1 VFVTY
6 PDVQVLKFSSRND
19 YCYVIVIVVVV
30 FAVVNYDTV
39 SRICTRMAR
48 ENHAYYFVINATQE
62 DSVKDHCSLVYN
74 TLNSFMIT
82 VNVNYSCTWL

>member
-6 PDVQVLKFSSRND
+6 PDIQLLKFSSRNN
-19 YCYVIVIVVVV
+19 YCYVVVIVI

-39 SRICTRMAR
+39 SRIRTQMAL
-48 ENHAYYFVINATQE
+48 ENHAYYFVTNATQE
-62 DSVKDHCSLVYN
+62 DSVKDHCSLVHK

-82 VNVNYSCTWL
+82 VNVDHSYVWL